1 MHLII
6 IILKDGFGFTYGCCS
21 FCRKVEASKVG
32 VTYAIIDK
40 AVAAD
45 ALIVGDGKIG
55 AGIEVDEEEH
65 VDDGLEQPKNVLIV
79 TDLGIYSAEEF
90 AKGPVFQ

>member
-1 MHLII
+1 M
-6 IILKDGFGFTYGCCS
+6 IILKDSFGFTYWCCS

-32 VTYAIIDK
+32 VTNAIIDE

-65 VDDGLEQPKNVLIV
+65 VEDGLKQPENVLIV

>member
-1 MHLII
+1 MF
-6 IILKDGFGFTYGCCS
+6 FGLTYWCCS
-21 FCRKVEASKVG
+21 FCRKIEASKVG

-40 AVAAD
+40 AIAAY

-55 AGIEVDEEEH
+55 AGIEVDEEKH
-65 VDDGLEQPKNVLIV
+65 VEDGFEQPEYVLIV
-79 TDLGIYSAEEF
+79 TDLGIHSGEEL